1 MIKVGITGGI
11 GTGKSVVCKVFESL
25 GIKTYNADIRAKQ
38 LVLNHPQL
46 KQAIIA
52 HFGSEAYLANGQYN
66 RSFIAQIVFN
76 DSQKLAQL
84 NELIHPV
91 VFQDFEDWCKTNQ
104 HEPYVIKEAA
114 LMIESGSH
122 LKNDFNILVTAP
134 HALRLARVA
143 ARDGLSTLQIE
154 KIIANQ
160 LPESEK
166 LSFANFI
173 IHNDG
178 AQSLIEQVFK
188 IHHQLI
194 AKQ

>member
-1 MIKVGITGGI
+1 MLKVGITGGI

-38 LVLNHPQL
+38 LVLNHPPL
-46 KQAIIA
+46 KQAIIDQ
-52 HFGSEAYLANGQYN
+52 FGTEAYLANGQYN
-66 RSFIAQIVFN
+66 RSYIAQIVFN

-84 NELIHPV
+84 NDLIHPV
-91 VFQDFEDWCKTNQ
+91 VFQDFEDWCKINQ
-104 HEPYVIKEAA
+104 NEPYVIKEAA

-134 HALRLARVA
+134 HAIRLARVA
-143 ARDGLSTLQIE
+143 ARDGLSAQQIE

-166 LSFANFI
+166 IAYANFI
-173 IHNDG
+173 IQNDG
-178 AQSLIEQVFK
+178 AHSLIEQVFT